1 MIFFSFIQNKKMWMI
16 IFGLSVGLVKLA
28 LTLLLTVEKPTYIK
42 HFSTATYLNSFD
54 GALASFQSL

>member
-1 MIFFSFIQNKKMWMI
+1 MI